1 MLDIGFLEL
10 MLIGIVGLLVL
21 GPERLPRAARTTG
34 MWIGKIKR
42 TVSGMQR
49 EISAQLEAEELRQ
62 KLNEQQKKLDD
73 SLKKAKQ
80 DVESIADAPSS
91 SSSSSSSTQATQND
105 TEQRVA
111 NASARLDDALQTVR
125 EDTPAA
131 SSPMPHQPATDEL
144 RAVNPSGKHEPSKA
158 NAEQADVEHDAA
170 IQKADLT
177 KADLTKDSNHQ

>member
-10 MLIGIVGLLVL
+10 MLIGIVALLVL
-21 GPERLPRAARTTG
+21 GPERLPKAARTTG
-34 MWIGKIKR
+34 LWIGKIKR

-80 DVESIADAPSS
+80 DVESIADAPASS
-91 SSSSSSSTQATQND
+91 RKGAPGQDA

-125 EDTPAA
+125 EDAPA
-131 SSPMPHQPATDEL
+131 
-144 RAVNPSGKHEPSKA
+144 PS
-158 NAEQADVEHDAA
+158 D
-170 IQKADLT
+170 KADHQ
-177 KADLTKDSNHQ
+177 KDSNHQ

>member
-73 SLKKAKQ
+73 SLKKAKL
-80 DVESIADAPSS
+80 DVESIADTPSTPRSAPA
-91 SSSSSSSTQATQND
+91 TKATQSE

-111 NASARLDDALQTVR
+111 KASSRLDDALQTVR
-125 EDTPAA
+125 EETPPSSSPPSSAA
-131 SSPMPHQPATDEL
+131 SE
-144 RAVNPSGKHEPSKA
+144 
-158 NAEQADVEHDAA
+158 DAA
-170 IQKADLT
+170 EPEPTESQKA
-177 KADLTKDSNHQ
+177 ASNKDRNHQ

>member
-10 MLIGIVGLLVL
+10 MLIGVVGLLVL

-73 SLKKAKQ
+73 SLKKAKL
-80 DVESIADAPSS
+80 DVESIADSPSDPAPAKQS
-91 SSSSSSSTQATQND
+91 D

-111 NASARLDDALQTVR
+111 QASSRLDDALQTVR
-125 EDTPAA
+125 EETVREETPPSSSASAA
-131 SSPMPHQPATDEL
+131 PTREAEPETP
-144 RAVNPSGKHEPSKA
+144 NPES
-158 NAEQADVEHDAA
+158 AA
-170 IQKADLT
+170 LN
-177 KADLTKDSNHQ
+177 KDRNHQ